1 MDSYGSKKDALE
13 SLTKGT
19 LEFKE
24 ALMEAND
31 EAWKLIE
38 QYSDLKYNIGSDG
51 LITIDPDSYNAVKE
65 AEFEKLNKQRTASI
79 IASQYAKDMAL
90 EAKMTEFNRDVAKDN
105 K

>member
-1 MDSYGSKKDALE
+1 
-13 SLTKGT
+13 
-19 LEFKE
+19 
-24 ALMEAND
+24 
-31 EAWKLIE
+31 
-38 QYSDLKYNIGSDG
+38 
-51 LITIDPDSYNAVKE
+51 LITIDLDSYNTVKE